1 MELEDIL
8 SNSDRNSDQE
18 TGSVSGTESDKLG
31 LRKPTISY
39 PAMIAMAIL
48 NSDSKRLL
56 LGDIYRFIME
66 KYPYYR
72 LEGQGWRNSIRH
84 NLSLNDCFMKAGRA
98 ESGKGHYWTVR
109 PDSIKEFQNGGYRR
123 RLRRTCTRGGS
134 LSMSREV
141 ASAANH
147 VRSSRNHVTSSR
159 NHVTSSRP
167 QISLAPFV
175 SALKQE
181 LAASSPGAVQQPAG
195 TEHT

>member
-1 MELEDIL
+1 MELEEIL
-8 SNSDRNSDQE
+8 ANVERSSDQDIANMSS
-18 TGSVSGTESDKLG
+18 TDPDR

-48 NSDSKRLL
+48 NSESKRLL

-134 LSMSREV
+134 ISMSPLLRDQDT
-141 ASAANH
+141 
-147 VRSSRNHVTSSR
+147 RT
-159 NHVTSSRP
+159 RP
-167 QISLAPFV
+167 QISLTPFLN
-175 SALKQE
+175 SLKQE
-181 LAASSPGAVQQPAG
+181 RCSPSPGASPPGSIKEEQQ
-195 TEHT
+195 T